1 MNRMRLVSI
10 AALLVLIGPK
20 ALAFAPLT
28 SRHDVSSRCHQEH
41 HCKRAPGFLGIK
53 QRKTFPYSSV
63 KRAAPSPEMEVEMKR
78 VNKDADTIF
87 SVIDIDGDD
96 TITLEE
102 LSNHMTKSGYAD
114 DVVEKIFSK
123 FDINKD
129 GGVSR
134 DEFRA
139 GLLQFSPLRSAP
151 GLGNYNSQ
159 FVKEIH
165 ADADFCFRNIDTDKS
180 GSISKKELQ
189 EHLKRVSKYTN
200 AAVDNIFAALTLDDS
215 GDSSKIGIS
224 KEDLRDAFVRNSA
237 LRQAIGEGP
246 NYK

>member
-1 MNRMRLVSI
+1 MRLLSI
-10 AALLVLIGPK
+10 ATLLVVSGPT

-28 SRHDVSSRCHQEH
+28 IRHEVSSPCHQEDQW
-41 HCKRAPGFLGIK
+41 KRAPGFLGMQ
-53 QRKTFPYSSV
+53 QRNAYPYSSV
-63 KRAAPSPEMEVEMKR
+63 KRAASSPEMEVDIKR
-78 VNKDADTIF
+78 VHKDADTIF
-87 SVIDIDGDD
+87 SVIDIDGDG

-102 LSNHMTKSGYAD
+102 LSSHLTKSGYAD

-151 GLGNYNSQ
+151 GLGNYNSE
-159 FVKEIH
+159 FVKEIR
-165 ADADFCFRNIDTDKS
+165 ADADFLFRSIDTDKS

-189 EHLKRVSKYTN
+189 EHLKRVSNYTS
-200 AAVDNIFAALTLDDS
+200 AAMDNIFAALTLNE
-215 GDSSKIGIS
+215 GGESSKVGIS

>member
-1 MNRMRLVSI
+1 
-10 AALLVLIGPK
+10 
-20 ALAFAPLT
+20 
-28 SRHDVSSRCHQEH
+28 
-41 HCKRAPGFLGIK
+41 
-53 QRKTFPYSSV
+53 
-63 KRAAPSPEMEVEMKR
+63 MEVDIKR

-87 SVIDIDGDD
+87 SVIDIDGDG

-159 FVKEIH
+159 FIKEIH
-165 ADADFCFRNIDTDKS
+165 ADADVCFRNIDTDKS

-189 EHLKRVSKYTN
+189 EHLERVSKYTN

-215 GDSSKIGIS
+215 GDSSNIGIS

>member
-1 MNRMRLVSI
+1 MRLVSL
-10 AALLVLIGPK
+10 ATLLVVSGPT

-28 SRHDVSSRCHQEH
+28 IRNEVSSPCGGHQEH
-41 HCKRAPGFLGIK
+41 HLKRAPPGFLGMQ
-53 QRKTFPYSSV
+53 QRNAYPYSSV
-63 KRAAPSPEMEVEMKR
+63 KRAASSPEIEVDIKR
-78 VNKDADTIF
+78 VHKDADTIF
-87 SVIDIDGDD
+87 SVIDIDGDG

-102 LSNHMTKSGYAD
+102 LSTHMTKAGYAS
-114 DVVEKIFSK
+114 DVVGKIFSK

-151 GLGNYNSQ
+151 GLGNYNSA

-165 ADADFCFRNIDTDKS
+165 ADADFLFRSIDTDKS

-189 EHLKRVSKYTN
+189 EHLKQASKYTS
-200 AAVDNIFAALTLDDS
+200 AAVDNIFAALTLND
-215 GDSSKIGIS
+215 GGESSKLGIS